1 MTTIEEVEQEEVEQA
16 AEPVTGRI
24 MQFLLGKEISGAVV
38 AAAELRIADAVG
50 EEPTPVTELA
60 RIVGADP
67 DALYRLMRAL
77 TTLGIFQEVDE
88 RTFAHSELSA
98 GLRSEAPEKLADMVL
113 LEGAEWGWRMSSGM
127 AEAIRS
133 GQPLFPAI
141 YGKDLFSYFMED
153 EPEAGQVFDR
163 AMTAITEASLGPI
176 TEALDL
182 TGVTTV
188 VDVGGGQGSLLR
200 TVLERNPDA
209 QGVLLE
215 VEPVIGEAHEDLRS
229 GTLSARCQLV
239 PGDCRESI
247 PVAADMYLFR
257 HVLHMWD
264 DETGVQILRNCA
276 ASARPNSRIVVIE
289 QLLSDG
295 PDGQYAALMDLHML
309 AVGGG
314 RFRSVQDFARLLQQ
328 AGLRLQNVTTIS
340 SGDSLVEATP
350 VGN

>member
-1 MTTIEEVEQEEVEQA
+1 MTTIEEVEQA

-38 AAAELRIADAVG
+38 AAAELRVADAVG
-50 EEPTPVTELA
+50 AEPTPVAEVA
-60 RIVGADP
+60 RVVGADP
-67 DALYRLMRAL
+67 DALYRLLRAL
-77 TTLGIFQEVDE
+77 TTLGLFQEVDE
-88 RTFAHSELSA
+88 RTFVHTELSA
-98 GLRSEAPEKLADMVL
+98 GLRSDAPEKLADMVL

-127 AEAIRS
+127 AEAVRS

-200 TVLERNPDA
+200 SVLERNPAA
-209 QGVLLE
+209 QGVLLD
-215 VEPVIGEAHEDLRS
+215 VEPVIAGAHEDLRDGS
-229 GTLSARCQLV
+229 LSTRCQLI

-247 PVAADMYLFR
+247 PVTADMYLLR

-264 DETGVQILRNCA
+264 DEAAVQILRNCL
-276 ASARPNSRIVVIE
+276 ASAQPNSRIVIIE
-289 QLLSDG
+289 QLLADG

-314 RFRSVQDFARLLQQ
+314 RFRSVQDFARLLER
-328 AGLRLQNVTTIS
+328 AGLRLRNVTATS

-350 VGN
+350 AGD